1 MKEAATSEI
10 YEAAQDI
17 QPASSNDLAFQTG
30 DKIKVVNKDDTLQW
44 FGCNLT
50 SKKEGY
56 FEPDK
61 VIPYDMLKQYP

>member
-30 DKIKVVNKDDTLQW
+30 DKIKVINKDDSSQW
-44 FGCNLT
+44 FGCNLI